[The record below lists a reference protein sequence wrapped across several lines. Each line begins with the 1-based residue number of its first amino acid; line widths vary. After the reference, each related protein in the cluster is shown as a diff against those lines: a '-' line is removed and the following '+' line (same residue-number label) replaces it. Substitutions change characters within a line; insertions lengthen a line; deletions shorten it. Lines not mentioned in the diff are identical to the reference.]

1 MVKILREADRSPVA
15 EVAKNHG
22 ISDQTTYGWR
32 QRFGQLAPEDVRRL
46 RRLEKKSACS
56 QKLEAEHDLKLDVMR
71 EVNQRNVSVSNA
83 DRHVGSTTLGAGLAA
98 EIEGCDLL
106 AVMPEFCADREPC
119 FAVGFALCWR

>member
-98 EIEGCDLL
+98 EIHQMCCSTFLIF
-106 AVMPEFCADREPC
+106 V
-119 FAVGFALCWR
+119 ALNSYALSGSEVV